1 MNVAAVLRS
10 LYPSIVIGE
19 QGQSDCTVEDD
30 GNGPRI
36 ARWLRAEKQPTMQ
49 EIEAAWPAV
58 QAALAAEAAERRTA
72 DDQQSAGI
80 VEAKR
85 AYARMKTII
94 DGADTAT
101 TAQLRAAIKEM
112 AGTIQHLI
120 RAAVR

>member
-1 MNVAAVLRS
+1 MNLAAVLRS
-10 LYPSIVIGE
+10 LYPGIVIGE
-19 QGQSDCTVEDD
+19 QGQSECTIELRD
-30 GNGPRI
+30 GVPRI
-36 ARWLRAEKQPTMQ
+36 EQWSRPEKQPTIQ

-58 QAALAAEAAERRTA
+58 EAAIAASALARKTA

-80 VEAKR
+80 AEAKR
-85 AYARMKTII
+85 AYARLQTII

-112 AGTIQHLI
+112 ARDIQHLI

>member
-1 MNVAAVLRS
+1 MNATAVLGRMGHR
-10 LYPSIVIGE
+10 LDVDFVVVDKGGPV
-19 QGQSDCTVEDD
+19 VE
-30 GNGPRI
+30 
-36 ARWLRAEKQPTMQ
+36 WLAGVELVSMQ

-58 QAALAAEAAERRTA
+58 QVALAAEAAARKTA

-85 AYARMKTII
+85 AYARMQTII

-101 TAQLRAAIKEM
+101 TAQIRAAIKIM
-112 AGTIQHLI
+112 AQDMQHLI

>member
-1 MNVAAVLRS
+1 MIAQTLAHLFPGIDLEREC
-10 LYPSIVIGE
+10 LI
-19 QGQSDCTVEDD
+19 DDD
-30 GNGPRI
+30 GKGPRI

-58 QAALAAEAAERRTA
+58 QAALAAAAAARKTA

-80 VEAKR
+80 TEAKR
-85 AYARMKTII
+85 AYARMQTII

>member
-1 MNVAAVLRS
+1 VNVALALQHLGFRVDVDFIASHES
-10 LYPSIVIGE
+10 L
-19 QGQSDCTVEDD
+19 T
-30 GNGPRI
+30 
-36 ARWLRAEKQPTMQ
+36 WLSAQPQPTMQ
-49 EIEAAWPAV
+49 EIESAWPAA
-58 QAALAAEAAERRTA
+58 QAALAAAAQAKKTA
-72 DDQQSAGI
+72 DDQQTAGI

-85 AYARMKTII
+85 AYARMQQII

>member
-1 MNVAAVLRS
+1 MIAQTLAYLFPGIDLERECQ
-10 LYPSIVIGE
+10 I
-19 QGQSDCTVEDD
+19 EDH
-30 GNGPRI
+30 GKGPRI
-36 ARWLRAEKQPTMQ
+36 AKWLRAEKQPTMQ

-58 QAALAAEAAERRTA
+58 QAAMAAEAAARKTA

-85 AYARMKTII
+85 AYARMQTII

-101 TAQLRAAIKEM
+101 TAQMRLAIKEI
-112 AGTIQHLI
+112 AHDIQHLI

>member
-1 MNVAAVLRS
+1 MIVETLRS
-10 LYPSIVIGE
+10 LFHDFDDLR
-19 QGQSDCTVEDD
+19 DCIIAERD
-30 GNGPRI
+30 GSPHITKWNRP
-36 ARWLRAEKQPTMQ
+36 EKQPTMQ

-58 QAALAAEAAERRTA
+58 QAALVADAAARKTA

-85 AYARMKTII
+85 AYARMQAII

-112 AGTIQHLI
+112 AGTMQHLI